1 MKQIILSI
9 VICLTA
15 IVATGQTNVALSA
28 NYEAANWKTKLL
40 DNPLKITIAAPPGA
54 AQSNVELQSIK
65 ELISLM
71 KKNWQK

>member
-9 VICLTA
+9 VTFSA
-15 IVATGQTNVALSA
+15 IVAFAQTDVPRPPAL
-28 NYEAANWKTKLL
+28 YEAANWKTKLL
-40 DNPLKITIAAPPGA
+40 DNPLQITIAAPPGA